1 MKRFARGGFTLV
13 EIMIVVAIIALL
25 AAIAVPNV
33 LRGRT
38 SANEAAAIGNLRA
51 LNSSLQMYQS
61 VNATF
66 PTSAGWVASMYPGGG
81 VPSYG
86 PNSFNAAAVG
96 TAAGYVVQ
104 GFTYVYT
111 SLPDKCA
118 GTQALPCSDYTITAD
133 PQSANR
139 TGTRAFFTDASSEIR
154 HEPVTSAPATVAC
167 PTIDQPLAGAC

>member
-1 MKRFARGGFTLV
+1 MKRIARGGFTLV

-51 LNSSLQMYQS
+51 LNSSVQMFQS

-66 PTSAGWVASMYPGGG
+66 PTSAGWVAMMYPGGG

-86 PNSFNAAAVG
+86 PNSFNAAGVG
-96 TAAGYVVQ
+96 GAGFTVQ

-111 SLPDKCA
+111 SLPAGCA
-118 GTQALPCSDYTITAD
+118 ATQASPCSDYSITAA

-139 TGTRAFFTDASSEIR
+139 TGTRAFFTDSSAEIR
-154 HEPVTSAPATVAC
+154 HEPVASAPATMAC
-167 PTIDQPLAGAC
+167 PTIDQPLGGAC